1 MLVRIDK
8 ARVEIIKTASSI
20 DPGIRMDALRL
31 DLIHP
36 VISGNKWFKLRP
48 YLDEAETLHKK
59 KILTWGGAWSNH
71 IVAAAA
77 ACRESGYSLTVLV
90 RGEMPAVLSSTLENT
105 MSLGAEIFYLSRD
118 DYRKKTIPPF
128 IDIEDFYCIPEGG
141 SGEPGVSGASGIAD
155 LFEFSEYTHII
166 CAAGTGTMSAGLLR
180 RTRPNQELI
189 VIPVLKGFKE
199 LENLVRKMAGTGPG
213 KLTLHH
219 EYHFGGYAR
228 SDPRLFSFMNDL
240 FEKTGI
246 PTDVVYTGK
255 LFYAAMDMLAKKY
268 FTDGSRIL
276 VIHSGGLQ
284 GNESLQKGT
293 LIF

>member
-1 MLVRIDK
+1 M
-8 ARVEIIKTASSI
+8 
-20 DPGIRMDALRL
+20 DPGTRMDALRL

-36 VISGNKWFKLRP
+36 VISGNKWFKLRQ
-48 YLDEAETLHKK
+48 YLDEAGTLNKK

-90 RGEMPAVLSSTLENT
+90 RGEMPAVLSSTLKNT
-105 MSLGAEIFYLSRD
+105 ISFGAQIFYLNRD
-118 DYRKKTIPPF
+118 DYRKKTIPSF
-128 IDIEDFYCIPEGG
+128 IDVDEFYCIPEGG
-141 SGEPGVSGASGIAD
+141 AGEPGVSGASGIAD
-155 LFEFSEYTHII
+155 LVEFNDYTHII

-199 LENLVRKMAGTGPG
+199 MENLVRMMAGTGHG
-213 KLTLHH
+213 KLTLNHK
-219 EYHFGGYAR
+219 YHFGGYAR

-240 FEKTGI
+240 YAQTGI
-246 PTDVVYTGK
+246 PTDFVYTGK
-255 LFYAAMDMLAKKY
+255 LFFAAMDLFSKKY
-268 FTDGSRIL
+268 FSAGSRIL

-284 GNESLQKGT
+284 GNESLEKGT